1 MTSIS
6 FFISLMLVTLEHF
19 QDTEDSFLFA
29 PPLDHCCPQGRNSN
43 ASVESLCSFI
53 SHSVV
58 FASLTLFSPPHAKD
72 NSFYSSSD
80 SEDEDEP
87 RKFHVE
93 IKPVQPN
100 NGTHQ
105 SRATIDELKASI
117 GNIILSPSTSV
128 QLIAPNAESPP
139 TQTCCS
145 PARELHEPALLVNTR
160 GQQ

>member
-1 MTSIS
+1 MP
-6 FFISLMLVTLEHF
+6 F
-19 QDTEDSFLFA
+19 
-29 PPLDHCCPQGRNSN
+29 
-43 ASVESLCSFI
+43 
-53 SHSVV
+53 VV
-58 FASLTLFSPPHAKD
+58 ASLTLFCSHAKE

-105 SRATIDELKASI
+105 NRATIDELKASI

-128 QLIAPNAESPP
+128 WLHVLLKIHQIPRIPNTNLLLSCSAAAEV
-139 TQTCCS
+139 CS
-145 PARELHEPALLVNTR
+145 ASATLEGNRGMSNLCQGRWERHLTVLSLL
-160 GQQ
+160 